1 MPVVGL
7 SWAYAMTRGKNT
19 LVLDLG
25 NQGAHSTLLVMFNG
39 APNPIAFL
47 GLQNG
52 SFSPESGTHLDLF
65 LLSACAFMN
74 GDRSTFPAHLMG

>member
-25 NQGAHSTLLVMFNG
+25 TQGSHSTLLVMFNG
-39 APNPIAFL
+39 APNQIAFL

-52 SFSPESGTHLDLF
+52 SFSPESGTHLTSF
-65 LLSACAFMN
+65 SSA
-74 GDRSTFPAHLMG
+74 PAPS